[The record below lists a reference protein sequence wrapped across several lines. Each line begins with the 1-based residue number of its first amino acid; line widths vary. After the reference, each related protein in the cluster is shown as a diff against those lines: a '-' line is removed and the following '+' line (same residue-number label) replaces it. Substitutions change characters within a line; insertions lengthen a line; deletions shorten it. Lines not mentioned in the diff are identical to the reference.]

1 MAFFLCLTI
10 LLKYAVN
17 QRDNENSFVQYY
29 FNLGNMW
36 RIDDFA
42 YCESMT
48 VRKLNS
54 VKTFLSEIQ
63 PGQLRKLNFVQPL
76 PDVWDAS
83 K

>member
-42 YCESMT
+42 YDCEET
-48 VRKLNS
+48 
-54 VKTFLSEIQ
+54 
-63 PGQLRKLNFVQPL
+63 
-76 PDVWDAS
+76 
-83 K
+83 